1 MEIVTRFAPSPTGF
15 LHIGGIRTALFS
27 WAYAK
32 KNNGKFILRIEDTD
46 IKRSTPEAVETIKAG
61 MKWLKLNHDGDIVY
75 QTQRIERYKEL
86 IKILI
91 KQGDAY
97 YCYTSKEELD
107 QLRENQLKEG
117 KKPKYDGRWRP
128 NENKELPITPKN
140 IQPVIRFKTPKEGEI
155 KWKDMVKGEIIIQNQ
170 ELDDLIIARSDG
182 TPTYNFC
189 VVADDWDMKVTHVI
203 RGDDHINNTPRQINL
218 LKALKA
224 PIPEYGHLSMIL
236 ADDGQ
241 KLSKRYGAAS
251 VMKYR
256 DDGYLPEALINYLAR
271 LGWSHGDEE
280 IFSATQLSEWFDF
293 DHVTSSAAQFD
304 QEKLD
309 WINNHYI
316 KNEPVDKLAALLK
329 PKLIDNGVKVI
340 DDEILTNAIKLY
352 QDREKNLNVFSED
365 ILFFFK
371 EASPSEELKN
381 KYLVEKSKSLVKT
394 FIDGLEEINWTNE
407 DVNNFLNYFIK
418 KQEIKFP
425 EIAMPLRTIIAGTD
439 NTPSIGSI
447 IFIIGIEVVK
457 KRISVILE

>member
-1 MEIVTRFAPSPTGF
+1 MNTVTRFAPSPTGY

-46 IKRSTPEAVETIKAG
+46 IERSTPEAVETIKAG
-61 MKWLKLNHDGDIVY
+61 MKWLKLNYDGDIIY

-86 IKILI
+86 INILI
-91 KQGDAY
+91 EQGDAY
-97 YCYTSKEELD
+97 YCYTSKQELD
-107 QLRENQLKEG
+107 QLREIQLKEG

-128 NENKELPITPKN
+128 EANKEAPSIPKN
-140 IQPVIRFKTPKEGEI
+140 IQPVIRFKTPENGEI
-155 KWKDMVKGEIIIQNQ
+155 KWKDLVKGEVVIKNE

-218 LKALKA
+218 LKALNA
-224 PIPEYGHLSMIL
+224 PIPEYAHLSMIL

-280 IFSATQLSEWFDF
+280 IFSADQLSQWFDF
-293 DHVTSSAAQFD
+293 DHITSSAAQFD

-316 KNEPVDKLAALLK
+316 RNEATEKLADLIK
-329 PKLIDNGVKVI
+329 PKLIDNEVKVI
-340 DDEILTNAIKLY
+340 DDEILTDAIKLY
-352 QDREKNLNVFSED
+352 KDREKNLNAFSED

-371 EASPSEELKN
+371 KVSPSEELKN
-381 KYLVEKSKSLVKT
+381 KYLDEESKSLVKI
-394 FIDGLEEINWTNE
+394 FVDGLKEISWTNE
-407 DVNNFLNYFIK
+407 SVNNFLKDFVK
-418 KQEIKFP
+418 KQGIKFP

-447 IFIIGIEVVK
+447 IFVLGIKDVK
-457 KRISVILE
+457 KRISDILD